1 MERRTW
7 RNVDGFSKCA
17 DATLFDDDVNRKIS
31 NFSVLKAL
39 FDSSK

>member
-7 RNVDGFSKCA
+7 RNVDGFSKCRHA
-17 DATLFDDDVNRKIS
+17 LFDDDVNPKIS